1 MLVLHVGE
9 DVAEGLERAGVP
21 GDVHEVFCEE
31 GPEGADAPGE
41 ADEGVGGEEEGEG
54 GGGGGE
60 RGEEA
65 EFWGGG

>member
-41 ADEGVGGEEEGEG
+41 ADEGVGGEEES
-54 GGGGGE
+54 
-60 RGEEA
+60 
-65 EFWGGG
+65 